1 VADITGIGIMD
12 VMSLLFLIEGIV
24 KNILTKKQLR
34 LRNFIIKE

>member
-1 VADITGIGIMD
+1 MD
-12 VMSLLFLIEGIV
+12 VMNLLFLIEGIV